1 MSVWKQLFAVGKDFG
16 DKMQRKNISV
26 FAGSC
31 AYFLM
36 VSVVPLLILLSS
48 IIPYTAVTQDDLIK
62 VVTDLMPE
70 FAEGFMIRL
79 INETYQRSVAVFSLS
94 AIATVWSGA
103 LAMLAIIRGLNAIYE
118 VEERRNYIILRLIA
132 SVYTIAMIAI
142 IMVMMIFMVF
152 EKILREIAI
161 RQFPRFAYIFSLSA
175 YFKFVLVIGIATFAF
190 GMIYT
195 FVPSAR
201 MNFWYQLP
209 GAFFSAVVWYI
220 FSWLFS
226 IYVSISDLSVYGSI
240 ATLLVLMMWL
250 YFCLNIFFVGA
261 FINKFFHPVVKV
273 FYDDHHRK
281 KVRENVKK
289 KSSKRTRRHRNY
301 SEFG

>member
-1 MSVWKQLFAVGKDFG
+1 MSVWKQLFAVGVDFG
-16 DKMQRKNISV
+16 DKMQKKNISV
-26 FAGSC
+26 FAASC
-31 AYFLM
+31 AYFFM

-48 IIPYTAVTQDDLIK
+48 IIPYTAVTQEDLIK
-62 VVTDLMPE
+62 VVTDLMPG

-79 INETYQRSVAVFSLS
+79 INETYQRSVAIFSVS
-94 AIATVWSGA
+94 AIITVWTGA
-103 LAMLAIIRGLNAIYE
+103 LAMLSIIRGLNAIYE
-118 VEERRNYIILRLIA
+118 VEENRKYIVLRLIA
-132 SVYTIAMIAI
+132 SVYTVAMIAI
-142 IMVMMIFMVF
+142 IFVMLILMVF
-152 EKILREIAI
+152 EQLLREITLK
-161 RQFPRFAYIFSLSA
+161 QFPRFATIFSLSG

-190 GMIYT
+190 AMIYT

-209 GAFFSAVVWYI
+209 GAIFSAVVWYI

-226 IYVSISDLSVYGSI
+226 IYVSHSDFSVYGSI
-240 ATLLVLMMWL
+240 ATLLILMMWL
-250 YFCLNIFFVGA
+250 YFCMNIFFVGA

-273 FYDDHHRK
+273 FYNDRHQK

-289 KSSKRTRRHRNY
+289 KSTKKPKRRSRY